1 MTLFDFDNTY
11 ADQLDELYAEQRPTP
26 VESPELLALNAPL
39 ADELGIDVAALRS
52 PDGVAVLAGNAVPPG
67 ATPLAQAYAG
77 HQFGS
82 LTPQLGDGR
91 AILLGEHVTP
101 EGARR
106 DIVLKGAGR
115 TPFSRGGDGRSALG
129 PALREHLMG
138 EAVHALGIPTTR
150 SLAVVGTGESVFRDV
165 ALPGAVLTR
174 VASSHLRIGTFQF
187 FAVRQRWDLV
197 GRLVDY
203 ALARHDPDLVSAEIP
218 ALELLRAV
226 AGRQA
231 SLVAAWM
238 HVGMSH
244 GVMTTDNTTISGET
258 IDYGP
263 VAFLEI
269 HDPATVFSS
278 IDHGGRY
285 AYGNQPAIA
294 QWNLARLAESL
305 LPLIDPDTD
314 RAIELAREVIDEF
327 PDRYDAA
334 WLAGARRK
342 LGLTDDDDGDRRLAD
357 DFVNLLHTHRVDHT
371 LGWRRL
377 DDVEALRKL
386 FGDTVLLDAWLVRWR
401 ERAGDDDGLGE
412 RLRAANPILIPRNH
426 HVEAVL
432 AAAVN
437 DGDLAPF
444 ERLLA
449 AVQDPFAFHD
459 AYADLT
465 EPAPDG
471 FSDGY
476 RTFCGT

>member
-101 EGARR
+101 DGARR

-203 ALARHDPDLVSAEIP
+203 ALARHDPDLVSSEIP

-238 HVGMSH
+238 HVGMIH
-244 GVMTTDNTTISGET
+244 GVMNTDNTTISGET

-342 LGLTDDDDGDRRLAD
+342 LGLSDDDDGDRRLAD